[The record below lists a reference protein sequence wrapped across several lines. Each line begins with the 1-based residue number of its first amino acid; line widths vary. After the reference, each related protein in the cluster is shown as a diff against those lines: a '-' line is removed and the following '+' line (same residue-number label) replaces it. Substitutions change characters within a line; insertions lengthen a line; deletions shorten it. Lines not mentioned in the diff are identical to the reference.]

1 MIRIRFVVHVAAHAL
16 PSLTPFTSFACGSVA
31 VLFASQRL
39 CFFRYLR
46 SLRGSARDYVTGLH
60 YIGLVVIVN
69 AVFSKLG
76 VVT

>member
-1 MIRIRFVVHVAAHAL
+1 MIRIRFVVHVAAQAL
-16 PSLTPFTSFACGSVA
+16 PSLTPFASLLRRCLRLLRSLRGSVA

-39 CFFRYLR
+39 CFFRYL
-46 SLRGSARDYVTGLH
+46 A